1 LSPHISSQFI
11 LEMCA
16 ATENRKKKLLWVQC
30 RLSLFKVIDVDTPLT
45 FVGIDDL
52 LTLMT
57 LNDLE
62 LSK

>member
-1 LSPHISSQFI
+1 
-11 LEMCA
+11 MCA